1 MTLVDETDTAASS
14 ASAEAAADAPKASTR
29 STTVARRR
37 TIVAAAGGLVVVV
50 ILVVL
55 FAAFEGPVTQ
65 QWYELRQHQLAAQFQ
80 ATRSHTGKGD
90 AIGIMQVP
98 SLRLN
103 LMVAEGDSPE
113 QLRSGPGHRI
123 GTVMPGD
130 VGNSVIVGHRHGW
143 GGPFAHLD
151 QLKIGDPIL
160 VETIRAD
167 GTEPNA
173 VFRVISI
180 RHLGADD
187 PTPFAPSNDRRLTII
202 TGGGGRFASDRLVI
216 TGVSSTT
223 NASGTAGA
231 VAPGTPAAT
240 AAASP
245 WTSNALLLA
254 VGGFGVAGLVW
265 FVLRKRNRVATIA
278 IVVAPLVLIGLLG
291 VLLLADAA
299 LPGTW

>member
-1 MTLVDETDTAASS
+1 MTLVNETDTADTSATVDETATAPKPS
-14 ASAEAAADAPKASTR
+14 ASPGV
-29 STTVARRR
+29 VARRR
-37 TIVAAAGGLVVVV
+37 TIVAATGGLIVVV

-55 FAAFEGPVTQ
+55 FAAFEGPVAQ
-65 QWYELRQHQLAAQFQ
+65 EWYELRQHQLAAQFQ
-80 ATRSHTGKGD
+80 ATRSHSGAGN
-90 AIGIMQVP
+90 AIGLMQIP

-103 LMVAEGDSPE
+103 LLVAEGDSPE

-123 GTVMPGD
+123 GTVLPGD

-180 RHLGADD
+180 RHLSADD
-187 PTPFAPSNDRRLTII
+187 PTPFAPSNDRRLTVI
-202 TGGGGRFASDRLVI
+202 TGSGGRFASDRLVI

-223 NASGTAGA
+223 NAVGSAGA
-231 VAPGTPAAT
+231 VAPGTLAAT
-240 AAASP
+240 SAASP

-254 VGGFGVAGLVW
+254 VVGFGVAALAW
-265 FVLRKRNRVATIA
+265 FVLRKRNRIATIA
-278 IVVAPLVLIGLLG
+278 IVLAPLVLIGMLG
-291 VLLLADAA
+291 VLLLVDAA